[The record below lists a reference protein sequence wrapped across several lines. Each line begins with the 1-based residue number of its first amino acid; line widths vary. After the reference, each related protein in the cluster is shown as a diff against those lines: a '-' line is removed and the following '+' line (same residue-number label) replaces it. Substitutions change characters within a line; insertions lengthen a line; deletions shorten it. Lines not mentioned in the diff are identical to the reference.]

1 MSEIPKNWSHK
12 IFHSKL
18 NNFEELCLQAF
29 HFQFHSNK
37 VYNKY
42 CRLLGINEANDITDI
57 RKIPHIPV
65 ELFKTL
71 TIKTGEFE
79 SQKIFESSG
88 TTGMLNSK
96 HHVADLNLYKESFT
110 SCFTQFFGNI
120 SNYCFLGLLPSYL
133 EKSNSSLVYMVQ
145 QLMAISGKP
154 QNGFFLFEHDVLFER
169 IQSLEKNKQP
179 YILFGVSFALLDFA
193 EKFHFKMEYG
203 RVIETGGMKGRK
215 KEITKDEL
223 ISQLSNSFQSSKIS
237 SEYGMSEL
245 LSQAYSLENGQYQ
258 PPAWMKVQT
267 TEINDPGK
275 FCRIGKTGIIQVIDL
290 ANIHTC
296 CFIKTSDIGIIHED
310 EKFEVL
316 GRIDHSDMRGCSLLI
331 S

>member
-1 MSEIPKNWSHK
+1 
-12 IFHSKL
+12 
-18 NNFEELCLQAF
+18 
-29 HFQFHSNK
+29 
-37 VYNKY
+37 
-42 CRLLGINEANDITDI
+42 
-57 RKIPHIPV
+57 
-65 ELFKTL
+65 
-71 TIKTGEFE
+71 
-79 SQKIFESSG
+79 
-88 TTGMLNSK
+88 MLNSK

-145 QLMAISGKP
+145 QLMAISGNP

>member
-1 MSEIPKNWSHK
+1 MSEIPINWSHK
-12 IFHSKL
+12 IFNSKL

-29 HFQFHSNK
+29 NYQFHSNK
-37 VYNKY
+37 VYNQY

-57 RKIPHIPV
+57 QKIPHIPV

-96 HHVADLNLYKESFT
+96 HHVADLNIYKESFT
-110 SCFTQFFGNI
+110 SCFTQFFGEI

-133 EKSNSSLVYMVQ
+133 EKNNSSLVYMVQ
-145 QLMAISGKP
+145 QLMAISGNP

-193 EKFHFKMEYG
+193 EKFQFKMEYG

-223 ISQLSNSFQSSKIS
+223 LSQLGNRFQSTKIS

-245 LSQAYSLENGQYQ
+245 LSQAYSFENGQYQ
-258 PPAWMKVQT
+258 SPAWMKVQT

-275 FCRIGKTGIIQVIDL
+275 FCKTGKTGIIQVIDL